1 MNNINKAYRCS
12 KCGVVFI
19 SNVVTVTAKSR
30 KNKLG
35 RIAWGRDAVC
45 EECQKEEREK
55 NNHE

>member
-1 MNNINKAYRCS
+1 MNKINKAYRCS
-12 KCGVVFI
+12 KCGAVSI
-19 SNVVTVTAKSR
+19 SNVVAVTAESR

-45 EECQKEEREK
+45 EECQKKERVK